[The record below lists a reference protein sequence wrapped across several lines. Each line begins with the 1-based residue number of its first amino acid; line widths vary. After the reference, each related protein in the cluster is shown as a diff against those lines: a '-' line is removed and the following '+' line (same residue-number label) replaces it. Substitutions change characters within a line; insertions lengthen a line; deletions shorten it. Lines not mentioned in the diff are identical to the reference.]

1 MTEATATPP
10 IDDVTTPTPAT
21 TPPTPL
27 QTNEAM
33 EGIETTDS
41 FAYETTLQF
50 YDANAAADGTNAR
63 TTVGKQVKEWLSHF
77 ILRNDKTIIRT
88 KNGKELKLTEYPE
101 NEADA
106 LIALEYEIFNNN
118 RRNVS
123 VLITLVTTER
133 FSDLKNNII
142 EYLQRK
148 NMFMSRHL
156 FKTKKTNIAK
166 CGFFIG
172 KHPRDTFRD
181 AFCSYIETNMSKIL
195 SDMTEPAKIA
205 YIQEFC
211 NNITEE
217 PREDNEVR
225 IQECKPS
232 WTIDD
237 KIYTTDALA
246 LYCPR
251 ADMYLIMD
259 LLTTVFPGVPKD
271 EFDDDPVIKFVP
283 FSTPYNPAIPN
294 AEQAYTNLIH
304 EQNQFLKEH
313 VGIPVGGLS
322 YEAMQYSPD
331 QGMALDSTLYYTRLF
346 TALEPTS
353 IVNKSGKWI
362 FCTTRKKSSSALEYI
377 EHQMPLAYAP
387 VPDNLRGNY
396 PMCPTPRRLSR
407 SPIRRD
413 YMINIVNSCSK
424 AIPTAH
430 RNTPNAPRNAWRS
443 GPPPSLR
450 PDPDTSSTGS
460 TKGSLTSTHMIT
472 AIDEHRE
479 EVNISI
485 SQIQTTMHK
494 FQTNTDTRLTNLAKQ
509 LESQIQEIQLSTEST
524 RAAIQSSP
532 ALSPENLDDLKCSI
546 ISELTPI
553 IHSAIASAMPQLI
566 RQHLDATLSSAIRQA
581 LEHLNL
587 SPTQPNT
594 IASPPRKIPRQESM
608 MDIQTPEKEPP
619 DISTPMEQECS

>member
-1 MTEATATPP
+1 
-10 IDDVTTPTPAT
+10 
-21 TPPTPL
+21 
-27 QTNEAM
+27 M

-50 YDANAAADGTNAR
+50 YDPNAAADSTSEN

-77 ILRNDKTIIRT
+77 MLRNEKTIIRT
-88 KNGKELKLTEYPE
+88 KNGKDLKLTEYPDT
-101 NEADA
+101 EADA
-106 LIALEYEIFNNN
+106 LIALDYEIFNNN

-123 VLITLVTTER
+123 VLFTLVTTER

-148 NMFMSRHL
+148 NMYMSRHL

-181 AFCSYIETNMSKIL
+181 AFCSYIETTMSKIL
-195 SDMTEPAKIA
+195 SEMTDPAKIA
-205 YIQEFC
+205 YIKEFC
-211 NNITEE
+211 NNLTDA

-225 IQECKPS
+225 IQECKPT

-237 KIYTTDALA
+237 KIFTTDALA
-246 LYCPR
+246 LFCPR

-271 EFDDDPVIKFVP
+271 EFDDDPIIKFVP
-283 FSTPYNPAIPN
+283 FSTPYNHAIPN

-322 YEAMQYSPD
+322 YEAMQFSSD

-362 FCTTRKKSSSALEYI
+362 FCTTRKKSAEALEYI
-377 EHQMPLAYAP
+377 ENQMPKDYAL
-387 VPDNLRGNY
+387 VPESHRGNY
-396 PMCPTPRRLSR
+396 PMCPNPRRLSR
-407 SPIRRD
+407 SPIRRA
-413 YMINIVNSCSK
+413 YMINIVNTSTK
-424 AIPTAH
+424 AVPTA
-430 RNTPNAPRNAWRS
+430 RTNAPSAPRANAWRA
-443 GPPPSLR
+443 GPPSSLR
-450 PDPDTSSTGS
+450 TDPDNSSAGSKGGSLSSTQ
-460 TKGSLTSTHMIT
+460 MIT

-485 SQIQTTMHK
+485 SQIHTTMHK
-494 FQTNTDTRLTNLAKQ
+494 FQTNTDTRLTNLTKQ
-509 LESQIQEIQLSTEST
+509 LESQIKLIQLNTAST
-524 RAAIQSSP
+524 RDAIQSSP

-553 IHSAIASAMPQLI
+553 IHSAIANAMPQLI
-566 RQHLDATLSSAIRQA
+566 RQHLDETLGTAIRQA
-581 LEHLNL
+581 LAHLNL
-587 SPTQPNT
+587 SPTQPNSM
-594 IASPPRKIPRQESM
+594 SPPRKIPRHHDESM
-608 MDIQTPEKEPP
+608 MDIAPVDPQSSPSKEPP
-619 DISTPMEQECS
+619 DKSTHMDPECS

>member
-1 MTEATATPP
+1 
-10 IDDVTTPTPAT
+10 
-21 TPPTPL
+21 
-27 QTNEAM
+27 M

-50 YDANAAADGTNAR
+50 YDPNAAADSTSDK

-77 ILRNDKTIIRT
+77 LLRNEKTIVRT
-88 KNGKELKLTEYPE
+88 KNGQELKLTEYPD

-106 LIALEYEIFNNN
+106 LVALQYKIFNNN

-123 VLITLVTTER
+123 VLFTLVTTER

-148 NMFMSRHL
+148 NMYMSRHL

-166 CGFFIG
+166 CGFFVG

-195 SDMTEPAKIA
+195 ADMTDPVKIT

-211 NNITEE
+211 YNISDE

-237 KIYTTDALA
+237 KIYSTKALT

-251 ADMYLIMD
+251 TDMYLIMD

-322 YEAMQYSPD
+322 YEAMQYTPD

-353 IVNKSGKWI
+353 IVNKTGKWI
-362 FCTTRKKSSSALEYI
+362 FCTTRKKSAEALEYI
-377 EHQMPLAYAP
+377 ENQMPTDYAF

-396 PMCPTPRRLSR
+396 PMCPNPRRLSR
-407 SPIRRD
+407 SPIRRA
-413 YMINIVNSCSK
+413 YMISIVNNCSK
-424 AIPTAH
+424 AIPTA
-430 RNTPNAPRNAWRS
+430 RRNAPIATRTNAWRS

-450 PDPDTSSTGS
+450 SDPDNSSSGS
-460 TKGSLTSTHMIT
+460 TKGGSLSSTQMIT
-472 AIDEHRE
+472 DMDEHRE

-485 SQIQTTMHK
+485 SQIHSTMHK
-494 FQTNTDTRLTNLAKQ
+494 FQTNTDTRLTSLTQQ
-509 LESQIQEIQLSTEST
+509 LESQIKLIQLNTAST
-524 RAAIQSSP
+524 RDAIQSSP
-532 ALSPENLDDLKCSI
+532 ALSPENLNDLKCSI

-553 IHSAIASAMPQLI
+553 IQSAVANAMPQLI
-566 RQHLDATLSSAIRQA
+566 RQHLDATLGTAIRQA

-587 SPTQPNT
+587 SPSLSHASSPQHVAHQTT
-594 IASPPRKIPRQESM
+594 GMSPPRKISKHHDKTLMDLHAPSGPRS
-608 MDIQTPEKEPP
+608 TPTKEPP
-619 DISTPMEQECS
+619 DNPSPMDQECS